1 MGFQWC
7 GLGHTKQGR
16 LSSGVARA
24 TRMETFNQ
32 KVMEHESTQCGNFV
46 KAHVFAVWPGPHALT
61 TRVKRC
67 GQGHTGFQRC
77 GPGYTEQYRL
87 SSGVARATRVEAS
100 ILYPGRLGTVS
111 GRFLPS
117 KSVRGV
123 AWATRIDN
131 EGQTVWAGPHGIST
145 VWPWPHETR
154 PFVKRCGQGHTRVQ
168 NGGSFRANKL

>member
-1 MGFQWC
+1 MKIPWKSIDFVPGQSPDGFGTILPSKVSAVWPGPHALTTRVKRCGQGHMGFQWC

-32 KVMEHESTQCGNFV
+32 KVMEHERTQCGNFV

-67 GQGHTGFQRC
+67 EPANTGFRRC
-77 GPGYTEQYRL
+77 GPGHTNQGCL
-87 SSGVARATRVEAS
+87 SSRVACVEVLFAQ
-100 ILYPGRLGTVS
+100 TAS
-111 GRFLPS
+111 GRFYPPKNL
-117 KSVRGV
+117 KCV

-131 EGQTVWAGPHGIST
+131 EG
-145 VWPWPHETR
+145 
-154 PFVKRCGQGHTRVQ
+154 
-168 NGGSFRANKL
+168 